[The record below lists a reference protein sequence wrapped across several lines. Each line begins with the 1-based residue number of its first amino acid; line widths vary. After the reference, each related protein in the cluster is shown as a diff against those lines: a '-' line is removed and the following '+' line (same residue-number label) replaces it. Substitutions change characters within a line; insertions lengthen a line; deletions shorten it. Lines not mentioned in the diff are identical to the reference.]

1 MRMEP
6 EIKKNYQVKLVEE
19 DTKPVEPERLE
30 EDPLENLP
38 DLSSR
43 TGGLPIVTFVL
54 ICLSAGIIMLIA
66 RVLTAESMAMAAG
79 CIAFVL
85 LALFGI
91 VALIRGMFQK
101 LHAKGTEQC
110 VSAQCRCHD
119 DWHFGGIYYRRSQRI
134 LILQNRH
141 NCSK

>member
-1 MRMEP
+1 MKMEP

-66 RVLTAESMAMAAG
+66 RVLTAESVAIAAG
-79 CIAFVL
+79 CIVFEDASYT
-85 LALFGI
+85 A
-91 VALIRGMFQK
+91 AYAA
-101 LHAKGTEQC
+101 HAYKRTPN
-110 VSAQCRCHD
+110 VSARGSC
-119 DWHFGGIYYRRSQRI
+119 I
-134 LILQNRH
+134 
-141 NCSK
+141 KT

>member
-1 MRMEP
+1 MKMEP

-19 DTKPVEPERLE
+19 DSRPVEPERLE

-85 LALFGI
+85 IALFGI

-101 LHAKGTEQC
+101 LHAQKEQSSAYLLSAVVMTIGILAGLIIGV
-110 VSAQCRCHD
+110 VSG
-119 DWHFGGIYYRRSQRI
+119 F
-134 LILQNRH
+134 
-141 NCSK
+141 

>member
-1 MRMEP
+1 MKMEP

-66 RVLTAESMAMAAG
+66 RVLTG
-79 CIAFVL
+79 GVHGDGGGGIAFVL
-85 LALFGI
+85 CSCLALW
-91 VALIRGMFQK
+91 L
-101 LHAKGTEQC
+101 
-110 VSAQCRCHD
+110 
-119 DWHFGGIYYRRSQRI
+119 
-134 LILQNRH
+134 
-141 NCSK
+141 

>member
-1 MRMEP
+1 MKMEP

-66 RVLTAESMAMAAG
+66 RVLTAESVAMAAG

-85 LALFGI
+85 IALFGI

-101 LHAKGTEQC
+101 LHAQKEQS
-110 VSAQCRCHD
+110 SAFAPSCCGVLARCSVAP
-119 DWHFGGIYYRRSQRI
+119 RRSEKYMPEPAATE
-134 LILQNRH
+134 L
-141 NCSK
+141 

>member
-1 MRMEP
+1 MKMEP

-85 LALFGI
+85 IALFSI

-101 LHAKGTEQC
+101 LHAQKEQGSAYLLSAVVMTIGILAGLIIGV
-110 VSAQCRCHD
+110 VSG
-119 DWHFGGIYYRRSQRI
+119 F
-134 LILQNRH
+134 
-141 NCSK
+141 

>member
-1 MRMEP
+1 MKMEP

-43 TGGLPIVTFVL
+43 TGGLVTFVL

-85 LALFGI
+85 IALFGI

-101 LHAKGTEQC
+101 LHAQKEQSSAYLLSAVVMTIGILAGLIIGV
-110 VSAQCRCHD
+110 VSG
-119 DWHFGGIYYRRSQRI
+119 F
-134 LILQNRH
+134 
-141 NCSK
+141 